1 MTHQLNFPIII
12 VDDFYENFNEI
23 KVNMNKFNFYQKN
36 NASMPGLETK
46 FLREIDSD
54 FNDYSIKKLLSI
66 IYDNNILNNIKYE
79 CRSKFCK
86 IVPYGEKYNN
96 DGWIHFDDDNVLS
109 ALLYLEGEYSEGTS
123 FYKKKNTNLIYDF
136 KEKHDLYNGFKPKE
150 LDYNEKLKKHN
161 DQFEEILNV
170 PLIPNRLII
179 FDSSLFHKSNGL
191 GSHEKPRIIQTFFFG
206 NIEKDSF
213 PLSKINR
220 IQ

>member
-1 MTHQLNFPIII
+1 MSLRLNFPIII

-96 DGWIHFDDDNVLS
+96 DGWIHFDDSNVLS
-109 ALLYLEGEYSEGTS
+109 ALVYLEGEYSEGTS

-136 KEKHDLYNGFKPKE
+136 K
-150 LDYNEKLKKHN
+150 
-161 DQFEEILNV
+161 I
-170 PLIPNRLII
+170 
-179 FDSSLFHKSNGL
+179 
-191 GSHEKPRIIQTFFFG
+191 
-206 NIEKDSF
+206 
-213 PLSKINR
+213 
-220 IQ
+220 